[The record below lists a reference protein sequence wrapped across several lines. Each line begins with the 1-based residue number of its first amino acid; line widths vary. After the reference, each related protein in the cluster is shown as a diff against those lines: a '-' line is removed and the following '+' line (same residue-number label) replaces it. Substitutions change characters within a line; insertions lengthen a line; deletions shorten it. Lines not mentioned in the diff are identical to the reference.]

1 MLYDFGFVV
10 DLFDNL
16 SRWLNGVGF
25 SFKDKIVNIQ
35 LLIQASLTQFMVFID
50 QLSKS
55 FDAIDFQEGDDPVIN
70 YKFLNLYQMTQNE
83 IKLKL
88 VVFPYLNILMLN
100 CQSVRFLAKMNH
112 TTVKKGY
119 VVFIESK

>member
-1 MLYDFGFVV
+1 MWQLVGFRMLYDFGFVV

-35 LLIQASLTQFMVFID
+35 LLIQASPIQFMVFID

-55 FDAIDFQEGDDPVIN
+55 FDAIDFQGGDDPVIN
-70 YKFLNLYQMTQNE
+70 Y
-83 IKLKL
+83 
-88 VVFPYLNILMLN
+88 
-100 CQSVRFLAKMNH
+100 
-112 TTVKKGY
+112 
-119 VVFIESK
+119 